1 MGSAVSVTESEYVV
15 DTVEDKT
22 DADADAKNTYYD
34 HHDIDLRRL
43 LATLTEFERVYIT
56 KAVAD
61 VPKRQ
66 YYRVK
71 TVYRHLTKYLPSLPA
86 NPNLRYKIKI
96 VREIADQIA
105 SHGDCDDDKTQDK
118 T

>member
-1 MGSAVSVTESEYVV
+1 MGSGASMVGDSGLNAAESYEEAKSEFADGHEYKYGHDH
-15 DTVEDKT
+15 DT
-22 DADADAKNTYYD
+22 
-34 HHDIDLRRL
+34 DLRRL
-43 LATLTEFERVYIT
+43 LTALTEFERVYIT

-96 VREIADQIA
+96 VREIA
-105 SHGDCDDDKTQDK
+105 SHDGGDDDKVR
-118 T
+118 

>member
-1 MGSAVSVTESEYVV
+1 
-15 DTVEDKT
+15 
-22 DADADAKNTYYD
+22 
-34 HHDIDLRRL
+34 

-96 VREIADQIA
+96 VREIA
-105 SHGDCDDDKTQDK
+105 SHDGGDDDKVR
-118 T
+118 